1 MLSGMLRTNRLICL
15 AGCLL
20 AILFL
25 ASQTRRVFGVLAQ
38 CRARRPLVL
47 GIRRG

>member
-1 MLSGMLRTNRLICL
+1 MLRTNRLICL

-25 ASQTRRVFGVLAQ
+25 ASQNRASGVFAHCPAQ
-38 CRARRPLVL
+38 RWLVL
-47 GIRRG
+47 SIRRG

>member
-1 MLSGMLRTNRLICL
+1 VARDIRSSLPICV

-25 ASQTRRVFGVLAQ
+25 AGQNRMFGVLAL
-38 CRARRPLVL
+38 CRAQRSLVL
-47 GIRRG
+47 SIRRG

>member
-1 MLSGMLRTNRLICL
+1 MTQRLSICV

-25 ASQTRRVFGVLAQ
+25 ASQNGVFGVFAH
-38 CRARRPLVL
+38 CRAQRSLML
-47 GIRRG
+47 SIRRG